1 MYDQHED
8 ERGYL
13 VYVNRYN
20 GTSQPDNPN
29 LTYVVNKINEKF
41 CASKYST
48 YRCACKLFALQK
60 ALHTNCIPFQTVCTI
75 LDRHC
80 LNQID
85 SAPSVKPTQLTAVLH
100 DVYFAAEQLGYFSE
114 LSSPTDRETLIATL
128 AGLFWAVYD
137 PKRCSPISVLELKQ
151 TFLLLCDTQN
161 FEQVVWEHFQLTS
174 DHNLC
179 VSRHRFEAMLM
190 NLTKLLTF
198 LGEPDHLK
206 TSLVQEIVGECFAH
220 YPGLVGLTEYQ
231 FTCLWKLSS
240 KFSYYS
246 NVLALSKRLRD
257 SEFVVHS
264 VQCFA
269 CRATIQGLRFK
280 CQRCRNLSLCIDCF
294 SHGFATKNHNV
305 GHKMY
310 EISTNGIT
318 SNKIS
323 TLLLKICNLF
333 NQCPS
338 SDGQTHSQ
346 KPSTFDNMEAK
357 LIDTNAVELQ
367 DIEPTIPAAS
377 STLRG
382 TLSRTLN
389 STSSAPLRKVGNKN
403 ASIFSNIDCQLFLT
417 TSTQSN
423 GLAGKIYTIVEI
435 LEDDSEKYRLKLA
448 NLKANNTDSKE
459 LLEYF
464 DCHGKL
470 IADQLKSLKEVCTK
484 ISRGFPQSCSTP
496 YRSTSH
502 GSNNRTPTSIRESL
516 QKSIHGAE
524 LNKSYV
530 NENLQEDLSVRDVSS
545 WFHLNR
551 PSDTILE
558 QMADSRR
565 VTGSGN
571 SPADELTR
579 CIDNL
584 RIDTQ
589 MANFKDLL
597 LKVREIVDDSYSDN
611 TELARTTQ
619 QLEKALDRI
628 IEEEERKRFESI

>member
-1 MYDQHED
+1 MYDQQED

-29 LTYVVNKINEKF
+29 LTYVVSKINEKF

-75 LDRHC
+75 LDRHG

-114 LSSPTDRETLIATL
+114 LPQPATDRETLIATL

-137 PKRCSPISVLELKQ
+137 PKRCNPISVLELKQ
-151 TFLLLCDTQN
+151 TFLLLCDTPN
-161 FEQVVWEHFQLTS
+161 FEQVIWEHFQLTS
-174 DHNLC
+174 DHNMC
-179 VSRHRFEAMLM
+179 VSRHRLDAMLM
-190 NLTKLLTF
+190 NLAKLLAF

-206 TSLVQEIVGECFAH
+206 PSLVQEIVGECFAH

-231 FTCLWKLSS
+231 FSCLWKLSS

-246 NVLALSKRLRD
+246 NVLALSKRLRE
-257 SEFVVHS
+257 SEFVIHN
-264 VQCFA
+264 VQCTG

-294 SHGFATKNHNV
+294 SQAYATKSHNV

-310 EISTNGIT
+310 EISTNGI
-318 SNKIS
+318 SSSKIS
-323 TLLLKICNLF
+323 TVLVKICNLF
-333 NQCPS
+333 NQCSTEP
-338 SDGQTHSQ
+338 QAHPQ
-346 KPSTFDNMEAK
+346 QPSTFDNMEAK

-367 DIEPTIPAAS
+367 DIEPSPPAAS

-389 STSSAPLRKVGNKN
+389 STSSASLRKTGGSKN
-403 ASIFSNIDCQLFLT
+403 MSVFSSIDCQLF

-423 GLAGKIYTIVEI
+423 GLAEKMSTIIEI
-435 LEDDSEKYRLKLA
+435 LEEDSEKYRLKLA
-448 NLKANNTDSKE
+448 NLKASNSDSKE

-464 DCHGKL
+464 DYHGKL
-470 IADQLKSLKEVCTK
+470 IAEQLKALREVCTK
-484 ISRGFPQSCSTP
+484 IGRGFPQSCSTP
-496 YRSTSH
+496 YRSTSKS
-502 GSNNRTPTSIRESL
+502 GNNRTSL
-516 QKSIHGAE
+516 STGGPLNKSINGAE

-530 NENLQEDLSVRDVSS
+530 NEHLQEDLSVRDVSS

-558 QMADSRR
+558 QMTDSRR
-565 VTGSGN
+565 INRSGSN
-571 SPADELTR
+571 PADELSR

-584 RIDTQ
+584 KIDTQ

-628 IEEEERKRFESI
+628 IEEEERKRTEGI

>member
-1 MYDQHED
+1 MYDQRED

-29 LTYVVNKINEKF
+29 LTYVVSKINEKF
-41 CASKYST
+41 CTSKYST

-80 LNQID
+80 LTQID

-100 DVYFAAEQLGYFSE
+100 DVYFAAEQLGYFAE
-114 LSSPTDRETLIATL
+114 LSQPVDRETVIATL

-137 PKRCSPISVLELKQ
+137 PKRCNPISVLELRQ

-161 FEQVVWEHFQLTS
+161 FEQIVWEHFQLTS

-190 NLTKLLTF
+190 NLAKLLAF

-206 TSLVQEIVGECFAH
+206 QSLVQDIVGECFAH

-231 FTCLWKLSS
+231 FSCLWKLSS

-257 SEFVVHS
+257 SEFVIHN
-264 VQCFA
+264 VQCSG
-269 CRATIQGLRFK
+269 CRVTIQGLRFK

-294 SHGFATKNHNV
+294 SQAFSTKSHNV

-323 TLLLKICNLF
+323 TLLLKICNIF

-338 SDGQTHSQ
+338 ESQ
-346 KPSTFDNMEAK
+346 ARLQQPSTFDNMEAK
-357 LIDTNAVELQ
+357 LIDTHAVELQ
-367 DIEPTIPAAS
+367 DIEPTPPAAS

-382 TLSRTLN
+382 TLSRSLN
-389 STSSAPLRKVGNKN
+389 STSSASLRKTANKN
-403 ASIFSNIDCQLFLT
+403 TSIFSSIDCQLF
-417 TSTQSN
+417 TSTQSS
-423 GLAGKIYTIVEI
+423 GLAEKMSAIVEI
-435 LEDDSEKYRLKLA
+435 LEEDSEKYRLKLA
-448 NLKANNTDSKE
+448 NLKANNSGNKD

-464 DCHGKL
+464 DSHGKL
-470 IADQLKSLKEVCTK
+470 IAEQLKAMKEVCSK
-484 ISRGFPQSCSTP
+484 IGRSFPQSCSTP
-496 YRSTSH
+496 YRSASK
-502 GSNNRTPTSIRESL
+502 GSNSRTSMSTGGPL
-516 QKSIHGAE
+516 NKSIHGAE
-524 LNKSYV
+524 LNKSYI
-530 NENLQEDLSVRDVSS
+530 NEHLQEDLSVRDVSS

-551 PSDTILE
+551 PSDTMLE
-558 QMADSRR
+558 QMVDSKRANR
-565 VTGSGN
+565 SDG
-571 SPADELTR
+571 SPADELSR

-584 RIDTQ
+584 KIDTQ

-628 IEEEERKRFESI
+628 IEEEERKRIESI